1 MLCRFQRIILY
12 SISSFLV
19 FYWYVYITI
28 FLLTCY
34 QHNTLLCQG
43 GIQASKELCS
53 PTLFPLR
60 HRQSLFCNFS
70 FHAGFINFY
79 ILFWLFSIYIIQYTK
94 RRKKVTI
101 TKAFIVTCCTYCIKS
116 VTLFFNVY
124 LGRRVTIL

>member
-60 HRQSLFCNFS
+60 HRQSLFSNFS

-79 ILFWLFSIYIIQYTK
+79 ILFLVIFYLHNTVYKKKEKGYHNKSIHCYMLYILYKISNT
-94 RRKKVTI
+94 V
-101 TKAFIVTCCTYCIKS
+101 F
-116 VTLFFNVY
+116 
-124 LGRRVTIL
+124 